1 MLASGPPVCSTVA
14 NLQALSPKLVTAML
28 DGNTDQ
34 GLTIKTL
41 SARDI
46 PFNWEE
52 QYARFLN

>member
-28 DGNTDQ
+28 GGNTGQ
-34 GLTIKTL
+34 GLIIKTL
-41 SARDI
+41 SAGNI

>member
-46 PFNWEE
+46 PFNWEG
-52 QYARFLN
+52 QYARLLN

>member
-1 MLASGPPVCSTVA
+1 MLASGPAVCSTVA

-52 QYARFLN
+52 QYARLLN

>member
-34 GLTIKTL
+34 GRTIKTI
-41 SARDI
+41 SAKDI

-52 QYARFLN
+52 QYVRLLN

>member
-1 MLASGPPVCSTVA
+1 MLANGPPVCSTVA

-52 QYARFLN
+52 QYARLLN

>member
-1 MLASGPPVCSTVA
+1 MLASGPPVFSTAA